1 MIFFFLLLSSC
12 TSLSSIFDVILGF
25 LLAFCCTH
33 SSCVNIYLC
42 LGSAFV
48 CPCHTRQQPQA
59 AAAPPFAAWL
69 FIMGFVP
76 CPLLPFQPPFLF
88 PAALHH
94 HQHQHCCNC
103 KLICRLSFVVCR
115 TASSTL
121 PHATR
126 VTRRQVAVAVAQVPS
141 ATHFVVTF

>member
-1 MIFFFLLLSSC
+1 MIFFFLLLSSGS
-12 TSLSSIFDVILGF
+12 SLSSIFDVILGF
-25 LLAFCCTH
+25 LLAFFCTH

-76 CPLLPFQPPFLF
+76 CPLPASASSCLF

-103 KLICRLSFVVCR
+103 KLICRLSHCIIHF
-115 TASSTL
+115 
-121 PHATR
+121 ATR
-126 VTRRQVAVAVAQVPS
+126 QTRHSSPSCSAVAQVPS